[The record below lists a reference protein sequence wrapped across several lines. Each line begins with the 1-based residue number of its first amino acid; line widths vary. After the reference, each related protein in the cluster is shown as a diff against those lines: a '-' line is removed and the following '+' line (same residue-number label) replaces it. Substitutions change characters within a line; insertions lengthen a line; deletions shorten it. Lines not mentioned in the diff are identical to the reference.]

1 MAKTAMVKLTA
12 AHEWQ
17 EVEIANFYDP
27 EKHNTIRIPGTA
39 KKIPY
44 SKMKMQDGRIYD
56 KDKDKWEMIIPK
68 NKDIILGHPLTLPLP
83 YEQNSVGSI
92 TLLLVLE
99 RCDDIIA
106 LMKELERVL
115 VPFGGLKITLPLAP
129 GHLAF
134 SDPETKNYFNES
146 TLRHFA
152 KGQRYDLFSNYTC
165 TTRGEILDITLKKQD
180 ML

>member
-56 KDKDKWEMIIPK
+56 KDKGKWEAIIPE
-68 NKDIILGHPLTLPLP
+68 NNNVLLEHPITLPLP
-83 YEQNSVGSI
+83 YEQNSVGVI
-92 TLLLVLE
+92 GLHFVLE
-99 RCDDIIA
+99 RCDDVVA

-115 VPFGGLKITLPLAP
+115 VPNGRIRINIPLSP
-129 GHLAF
+129 SHLAF

-152 KGQRYDLFSNYTC
+152 KGQRYGLFSNYTC
-165 TTRGEILDITLKKQD
+165 TTRGEILDITLKK
-180 ML
+180 